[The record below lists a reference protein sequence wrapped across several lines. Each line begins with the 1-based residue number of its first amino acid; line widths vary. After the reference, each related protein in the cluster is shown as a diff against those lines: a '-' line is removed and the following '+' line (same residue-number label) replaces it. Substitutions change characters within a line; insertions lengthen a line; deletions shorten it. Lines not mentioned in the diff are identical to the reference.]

1 MAQLE
6 FTSEELYEQ
15 AQGNVTAFILTTIAY
30 FKESGQKPD
39 EWITFVGDRFAPG
52 WQSLE
57 DQGAKAAMQ
66 ALALNFLSGG
76 AHLQSFSGDETRAEA
91 VMIDWPPTDI
101 LEMLGLSQHDV
112 DAFYEIFKPIATLL
126 GLSYTWHRE
135 GNQVRFTFAR

>member
-52 WQSLE
+52 WQSLK
-57 DQGAKAAMQ
+57 DQGAKAALQ

-76 AHLQSFSGDETRAEA
+76 AHLQSFSGDETGAEA
-91 VMIDWPPTDI
+91 VLVDWPPTDI
-101 LEMLGLSQHDV
+101 LEMLGLNQHDV

-126 GLSYTWHRE
+126 GLSYTWHRK
-135 GNQVRFTFAR
+135 GNQVTFTFAR